1 MALPRQALIGVVGC
15 PPLPGDGGYR
25 GQSIASMIEGVLN
38 EVDVLVSEGFDALMI
53 QNIWSLPVKKQAS
66 LPTLTWMTRIA
77 GEVRSRYAIPL
88 GINVLEDD
96 PAAMLAIADAVEA
109 AFIRIKVYVGAMV
122 GADGI
127 REGSAAVT
135 QSLRPQVGVFPDIYA
150 DVYDR
155 TRRSLVDESFS
166 EVVHHALWEGKADGL
181 VVTGRSH
188 EETLTLL
195 RTARRQAPPRILVG
209 GGATPETVG
218 AYLDLADGVIV
229 ATYLKKDGQLLNSVD
244 PERVRRLVAAK
255 AQAID

>member
-1 MALPRQALIGVVGC
+1 MALPEHALIGVVGC

-25 GQSIASMIEGVLN
+25 GQGIAAMIQGVLN
-38 EVDVLVSEGFDALMI
+38 EVEVLVSEGFDAVMI
-53 QNIWSLPVKKQAS
+53 QNIGSLPVQKQARLTTS
-66 LPTLTWMTRIA
+66 TWMTRIA

-96 PAAMLAIADAVEA
+96 PAAMLAVADAVEA

-127 REGSAAVT
+127 REGSAAEA
-135 QSLRPQVGVFPDIYA
+135 QALRVPLGSCPDIYA

-155 TRRSLVDESFS
+155 TRRALVDEPFS
-166 EVVHHALWEGKADGL
+166 DVVHHALWEGKADGL

-188 EETLTLL
+188 DETLTLL
-195 RTARRQAPPRILVG
+195 HAARMQNPPRLLVG
-209 GGATPETVG
+209 GGATPDTIG
-218 AYLDLADGVIV
+218 AYLDLADGIIV
-229 ATYLKKDGQLLNSVD
+229 ATYLKEDGQLLNPVD

-255 AQAID
+255 ERATS